1 MQTKRVFSSDSAE
14 DALRAKR
21 VLAAEGIAYYYRDEP
36 AELRPCHFFI
46 EVPGALVA
54 HAEQALNQAG
64 VHSRFIPEDRFLAGN
79 LPPRI
84 LRAALVAWI
93 LIIVALIVW
102 AVLS

>member
-1 MQTKRVFSSDSAE
+1 MQTKRVFASDSAE

-21 VLAAEGIAYYYRDEP
+21 VLAAESITYYYRDEP

-46 EVPGALVA
+46 EVPGVLAA
-54 HAEQALNQAG
+54 RAERVLSEAG
-64 VHSRFIPEDRFLAGN
+64 IHSRFIPENRFLAGN

-84 LRAALVAWI
+84 LRATVVAWI
-93 LIIVALIVW
+93 LIMVALIAC